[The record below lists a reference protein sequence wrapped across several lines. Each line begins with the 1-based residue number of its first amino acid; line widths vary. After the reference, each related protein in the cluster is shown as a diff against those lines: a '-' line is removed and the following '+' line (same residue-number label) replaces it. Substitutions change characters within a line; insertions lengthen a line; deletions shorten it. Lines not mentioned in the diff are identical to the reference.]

1 MQREC
6 QVLGF
11 SFVGARSEVRGFVC
25 VGNDGS
31 PLSVVGGVTC
41 KISEAAVAAL
51 PRPPPSPTPPWD
63 AAYIE
68 INATRTLS
76 ILRSF
81 LQNARASAAATH
93 HHRKSRPPLSTFL
106 LSSRTLELAASATA
120 AAAAKAAAAADAAA
134 QREHEVQHRAALD
147 VVVLGL
153 LLVVH
158 LLAGE
163 DEPAA

>member
-1 MQREC
+1 MNAKYLVSRLWEPGQR
-6 QVLGF
+6 
-11 SFVGARSEVRGFVC
+11 SGALYASATMDRRSP
-25 VGNDGS
+25 S
-31 PLSVVGGVTC
+31 S
-41 KISEAAVAAL
+41 AASLAKF
-51 PRPPPSPTPPWD
+51 PRQPSPRSPPTTTADSAEEWD